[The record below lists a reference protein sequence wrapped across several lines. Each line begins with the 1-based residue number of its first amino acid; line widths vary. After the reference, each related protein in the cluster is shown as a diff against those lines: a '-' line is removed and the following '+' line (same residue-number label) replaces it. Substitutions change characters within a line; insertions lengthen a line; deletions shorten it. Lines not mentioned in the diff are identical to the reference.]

1 MMSDNG
7 GIAKAIKKEFG
18 LQGLLLIP
26 ICVAINIVGFQ
37 ICQITKIPLF
47 LDCIGTILIGAIGGP
62 GLTMITGL
70 ITNCINGVFNPV
82 YFYYAP
88 ASMLIG
94 LAAALC
100 ARGGLFKSKPKLAL
114 TCIIITIVN
123 VITVSPITVLVFGGS
138 AGSTSSVLTS
148 VLLASGHKIWT
159 SVMSTSFIENFVD
172 KVISVI
178 IVYNI
183 ARNIPVRFSSK
194 LLYGKNIIP
203 RTVDQSKIDELYN

>member
-1 MMSDNG
+1 MSG
-7 GIAKAIKKEFG
+7 TISTAMKKEFS

-62 GLTMITGL
+62 WLTLITGL
-70 ITNCINGVFNPV
+70 ITNCINGIFNPV

-100 ARGGLFKSKPKLAL
+100 ARGGLFKTKKKIAIV
-114 TCIIITIVN
+114 CIVITIVN
-123 VITVSPITVLVFGGS
+123 VVTTAPITVLVFGGS
-138 AGSTSSVLTS
+138 AGSTGSILTS
-148 VLLASGHKIWT
+148 VLLASGQKIWT
-159 SVMSTSFIENFVD
+159 SVMSTSLIENFLD
-172 KVISVI
+172 KVISIV

-183 ARNIPVRFSSK
+183 ARNIPARFLSK
-194 LLYGKNIIP
+194 LHYGDNIES
-203 RTVDQSKIDELYN
+203 RTVDKNKIEEIYK